1 MNFGVPLEIRNHE
14 NRVGAVPF
22 VVDAL
27 VKRGHQVYVETNAGL
42 KSQYPDEEYEKSGA
56 TIVPSPEKL
65 YGQSDI
71 ILKVRAPK
79 PVEYDLILPEHIICG
94 YFYFSSNVEMGKSLI
109 GRGCTCLAYDLLEKS
124 NGDRPLVEVEGQ
136 LVGQLAIQQ
145 GAHYLRLQKGGRG
158 VLLGVVPGVAAAQVV
173 ILGASSAG
181 ISAAQYAAN
190 LGGRIYLLDT
200 DYESLRNA
208 RERLPQNVNTL
219 IFHEQNFRTIFPTT
233 DLLVNAIDRYDRD
246 APMVVTK
253 ESVALL
259 PKGAVLVD
267 LEIELGRTIET
278 SKPTSHEHPSLNL
291 DGVTHYCVPN
301 LAGVIPVTASEAL
314 SSALLPYTKRLARM
328 SSLEDLSKDKSFT
341 SGIAIYEG
349 HVANAELAALSGMM
363 LYEFDKSPA

>member
-22 VVDAL
+22 LVDAL
-27 VKRGHQVYVETNAGL
+27 VKRGHQVFVESNAGL
-42 KSQYPDEEYEKSGA
+42 KSEYPDEEYVKSGA

-65 YGQSDI
+65 YGQSEI

-79 PVEYDLILPEHIICG
+79 PVEYDLIRPEHVICG
-94 YFYFSSNVEMGKSLI
+94 YYYLTSNVEMSKSLI
-109 GRGCTCLAYDLLEKS
+109 GRGCTCIAYDLLEKA
-124 NGDRPLVEVEGQ
+124 NGNRPLVEVEGQ
-136 LVGQLAIQQ
+136 LVGQLAVQQ

-173 ILGASSAG
+173 ILGASAAG
-181 ISAAQYAAN
+181 ISAAHYAAN
-190 LGGRIYLLDT
+190 LGGRIFLLDT

-208 RERLPQNVNTL
+208 RERLPQSVNTL
-219 IFHEQNFRTIFPTT
+219 ICHEQNFRKTFPST
-233 DLLVNAIDRYDRD
+233 DLLINAIDRQDRE
-246 APMVVTK
+246 APMVVTR

-259 PKGAVLVD
+259 PKGAVVVD

-314 SSALLPYTKRLARM
+314 SSALVPYMKRLARM
-328 SSLEDLSKDKSFT
+328 TSIAELTEDKTFV
-341 SGIAIYEG
+341 SGMAIYEG

-363 LYEFDKSPA
+363 LYDFEKSPA